1 MNFRAGGCGS
11 LIALGIIAVALPI
24 FIQND
29 YLMQV
34 FFRIA
39 LFRSPRSGMEN
50 LVGGYAGQ
58 LSLGHAAFFGLGAY
72 GLAIASAHGV
82 PHWIA
87 FILAPLLATVF
98 AAIIGKIV
106 FRLRGP
112 YFTLS
117 TIAFGEVSTPYRHES
132 GHHGRSHRSLRFP
145 HCFPDRDSGAGFTTA
160 RYSAGSDH
168 IRDQRLDCTF
178 TLWLLPDGY
187 S

>member
-1 MNFRAGGCGS
+1 MNELQGWRLWA
-11 LIALGIIAVALPI
+11 LIALGIVALGLPM

-39 LFRSPRSGMEN
+39 LFAALGLAWN

-82 PHWIA
+82 PRWIA
-87 FILAPLLATVF
+87 FILAPLLATAF

-106 FRLRGP
+106 FRPWILALVLLLR
-112 YFTLS
+112 
-117 TIAFGEVSTPYRHES
+117 R
-132 GHHGRSHRSLRFP
+132 
-145 HCFPDRDSGAGFTTA
+145 
-160 RYSAGSDH
+160 SAGSDYASH
-168 IRDQRLDCTF
+168 QCLDFTL
-178 TLWLLPDGY
+178 TLWLLPDGHPRR
-187 S
+187 